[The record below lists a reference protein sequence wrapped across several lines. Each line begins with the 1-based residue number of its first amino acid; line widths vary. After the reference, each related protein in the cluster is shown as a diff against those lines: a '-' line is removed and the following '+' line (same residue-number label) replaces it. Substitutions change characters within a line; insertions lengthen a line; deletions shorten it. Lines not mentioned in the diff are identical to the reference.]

1 MIASAIRVVLIHS
14 GKKWLCASP
23 DNTDRVF
30 GGRSMYEALG
40 KMAAEL
46 KGRLGIDAD
55 SHWDDDHR
63 TILNPLAESDV
74 IVREALTA
82 CPSNR
87 TRLASQMLDQL
98 NARSADR

>member
-1 MIASAIRVVLIHS
+1 MIAGALKVVLIHS

-23 DNTDRVF
+23 DNTHRVF

-40 KMAAEL
+40 KLVAEL
-46 KGRLGIDAD
+46 KHLMSIDAD

-63 TILNPLAESDV
+63 TILNPNPEPAWAVAEVMLDS
-74 IVREALTA
+74 
-82 CPSNR
+82 PPNR

-98 NARSADR
+98 NAQAAAE